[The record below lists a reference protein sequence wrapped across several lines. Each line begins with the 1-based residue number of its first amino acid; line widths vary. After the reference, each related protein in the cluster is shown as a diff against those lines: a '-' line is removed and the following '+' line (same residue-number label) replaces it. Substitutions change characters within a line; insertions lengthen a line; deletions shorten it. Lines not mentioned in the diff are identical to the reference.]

1 MKSTFS
7 KKVFEE
13 GLIEINDTFEGA
25 TQKLKQL
32 WYSKHLNETPT
43 IFLIWPKG
51 RFKVV
56 KKNIT
61 VLEDKQISANG
72 KIVQQSGKTY
82 LKYQIAHNKMLFLF
96 GIISSVIIAGF
107 SILFLFDIKAKITT
121 ADLLIAG
128 LIFFTGL
135 WLLFINIKTSKY
147 TKSDIEFIKEGV
159 YKLADIINRWDE

>member
-1 MKSTFS
+1 MLF
-7 KKVFEE
+7 
-13 GLIEINDTFEGA
+13 
-25 TQKLKQL
+25 
-32 WYSKHLNETPT
+32 
-43 IFLIWPKG
+43 
-51 RFKVV
+51 
-56 KKNIT
+56 
-61 VLEDKQISANG
+61 
-72 KIVQQSGKTY
+72 
-82 LKYQIAHNKMLFLF
+82 NKALFLF